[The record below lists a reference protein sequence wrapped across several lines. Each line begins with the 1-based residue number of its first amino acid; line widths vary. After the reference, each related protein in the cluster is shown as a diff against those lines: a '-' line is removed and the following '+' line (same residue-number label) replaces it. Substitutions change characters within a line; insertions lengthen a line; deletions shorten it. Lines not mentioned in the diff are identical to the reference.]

1 MDKLLCYTLSHPE
14 KLDRIGK
21 YLLDILSDSIY
32 RNQSGWVKVMIDF
45 MIINHNFE
53 KLEIKISKT
62 FNLNRFFC
70 LGVNRCDC

>member
-32 RNQSGWVKVMIDF
+32 RNQSGWVKVMVDF
-45 MIINHNFE
+45 KIINHNFE
-53 KLEIKISKT
+53 KLEIKISNQFK
-62 FNLNRFFC
+62 
-70 LGVNRCDC
+70 